1 MITGLNAN
9 ERWFVSTHVT
19 DIKMGAS
26 SMAPYLSEAVKRSSQ
41 ITAFSESYRFSW
53 EKCEE
58 RGFLFRCIP
67 SKYQEGKQGYQCEGL
82 NIYLGRHAIFV
93 KKYWNVDTNITQSYI
108 NSTNSRFC
116 TIMFPPLFDLPC
128 I

>member
-1 MITGLNAN
+1 
-9 ERWFVSTHVT
+9 
-19 DIKMGAS
+19 MGAS

-41 ITAFSESYRFSW
+41 LTAFSESYRFSW

-108 NSTNSRFC
+108 TVPIQDFVPSCSHHFLTYHK
-116 TIMFPPLFDLPC
+116 FDFF
-128 I
+128 